1 MRVVLIAT
9 YELGRQPFGL
19 ASPAAWLREAGHH
32 VTMCDASRGPID
44 RDAVAAADLI
54 GVHLPMHTATRLA
67 LPILAAARAQAPA
80 ARLCAFGLY
89 APPNADHLQ
98 ACGVDVVLGPEFEAD
113 LAALADTLDA
123 PAAAVPSSGA
133 TRALPRLA
141 FRVPDRRGL
150 PSLARYAHLAGA
162 DGSTRVVGAT
172 EASRG
177 CKHVCRH
184 CPIVPVYGGQF
195 RVVPVEVVLADI
207 DQLVAAGATHITFGD
222 PDFFNGVTHGIRIV
236 EALAERHP
244 GVTYDVT
251 IKVEHLRTHRSRLQT
266 LVATGCAFVTS
277 AFESFDD
284 DVLGMLAKGHT
295 RADAELVVAHARS
308 IGLAIA
314 PTFVAFGPWTTLAGY
329 ARFLGT
335 IAEWDLVD
343 AVAPAQLGLRLLLPA
358 GSPLVEV
365 PAVAACIQGFDPGQ
379 LAHRWVHDD
388 PRIDA
393 LQRDVMATVGAQ
405 ARRSRRDAYDAVV
418 ACARAHGTGLAA
430 SRDAGRT
437 RATAI
442 ATIDEPWYC

>member
-98 ACGVDVVLGPEFEAD
+98 ACGVDVVPDPSSRPTSPPWPMRWAPV
-113 LAALADTLDA
+113 AAGHRRRAA
-123 PAAAVPSSGA
+123 RAAAAGVPRARPQPAAAP
-133 TRALPRLA
+133 
-141 FRVPDRRGL
+141 
-150 PSLARYAHLAGA
+150 RYAHLARYRWG
-162 DGSTRVVGAT
+162 TRIVGAT

-177 CKHVCRH
+177 CKHLCRH
-184 CPIVPVYGGQF
+184 CPIVPVYRGHF

-222 PDFFNGVTHGIRIV
+222 PDFFNGVTHAIRIV
-236 EALAERHP
+236 ESLAVRYP
-244 GVTYDVT
+244 GLTYDVT
-251 IKVEHLRTHRSRLQT
+251 IKVEHLRRHRSMLQT
-266 LVATGCAFVTS
+266 LVSTGCAFVTS

-295 RADAELVVAHARS
+295 CADAEQVVAHARS

-314 PTFVAFGPWTTLAGY
+314 PTFVAFGPWTTLERY
-329 ARFLGT
+329 ARFLDT
-335 IAEWDLVD
+335 IAERDLVD

-365 PAVAACIQGFDPGQ
+365 PAVAARIQGFDAGQ
-379 LAHRWVHDD
+379 LAHRWAHDD
-388 PRIDA
+388 PRIDT

-405 ARRSRRDAYDAVV
+405 ARRSRREAYDAVV
-418 ACARAHGTGLAA
+418 ACAAARGTGLAA

>member
-67 LPILAAARAQAPA
+67 LPILEAARAQAPA

-89 APPNADHLQ
+89 APPNADHLH

-113 LAALADTLDA
+113 LAALADALGA
-123 PAAAVPSSGA
+123 PVAAVPSSGA
-133 TRALPRLA
+133 PRALPRLV
-141 FRVPDRRGL
+141 FRVPDRSGL
-150 PSLARYAHLAGA
+150 PPLSRYAHLADT
-162 DGSTRVVGAT
+162 DGGTRIVGAT

-177 CKHVCRH
+177 CKHLCRH
-184 CPIVPVYGGQF
+184 CPIVPVYRGHF

-222 PDFFNGVTHGIRIV
+222 PDFFNGVTHAIRIV
-236 EALAERHP
+236 ESLAVRYP
-244 GVTYDVT
+244 GLTYDVT
-251 IKVEHLRTHRSRLQT
+251 IKVEHLRRHRSMLQT
-266 LVATGCAFVTS
+266 LVSTGCAFVTS

-295 RADAELVVAHARS
+295 CADAEQVVAHARS

-314 PTFVAFGPWTTLAGY
+314 PTFVAFGPWTTLERY
-329 ARFLGT
+329 ARFLDT

-365 PAVAACIQGFDPGQ
+365 PAVAARVEGFDAGH

-393 LQRDVMATVGAQ
+393 MQRDVMATVGRQ
-405 ARRSRRDAYDAVV
+405 ARRSRRNAYEAVV
-418 ACARAHGTGLAA
+418 ACATAHGIGLAA